1 MPELRPSAETVKR
14 MKVLPPQHIVGQEM
28 AARLLVAALEKGRVT
43 SSYCFLGPQGVGRKL
58 MARWFAQA
66 LLCESSSGIPC
77 GKCSHCRWLLA
88 GNHPDLH
95 WVSPTYLHQGRL
107 IAADSPEAQTL
118 QRRSPPQIRL
128 EQVQGVSR
136 FCARKPIRAQRKGSA
151 PLKDSVPLT
160 RKDSVPLTRSGAV
173 VVLEG
178 AETLAESAAN
188 ALLKTLEEPGPAHI
202 ILIAPQA
209 ASLLPTLLSRCQMV
223 PFRRLSPEEVDRV
236 LSGLGCPDLAGIP
249 RSELIALAQGSPGLA
264 LLAHQHLQQI
274 PPSLLEELKR
284 WPWHSSLQQ
293 ALELGRAVASLEL
306 PAQLW
311 LIDYLQQHFWAQ
323 GSRQP
328 FAPGVQ
334 SAIRQL
340 ERIRQHLLQL
350 VQPRLCWE
358 VNLASISSGG

>member
-1 MPELRPSAETVKR
+1 MIKAAETVDR
-14 MKVLPPQHIVGQEM
+14 VRVLPPQHIVGQEM
-28 AARLLVAALEKGRVT
+28 AARLLMAALEKGRVT
-43 SSYCFLGPQGVGRKL
+43 SGYCFLGPQGVGRGL

-77 GKCSHCRWLLA
+77 GKCSSCHWLLA

-107 IAADSPEAQTL
+107 IAADSPEAQAL

-128 EQVQGVSR
+128 EQVQGVAR
-136 FCARKPIRAQRKGSA
+136 FCSRRPIRAQRWRSA
-151 PLKDSVPLT
+151 PCGA
-160 RKDSVPLTRSGAV
+160 RSV

-223 PFRRLSPEEVDRV
+223 PFRRLSPEEVSRV
-236 LSGLGCPDLAGIP
+236 LSGLGYEELVGIP
-249 RSELIALAQGSPGLA
+249 RLELIALAQGSPGLA
-264 LLAHQHLQQI
+264 LLAHQQLQGI
-274 PPSLLEELKR
+274 PLELLEELKR
-284 WPWHSSLQQ
+284 WPHRVSGAEHFSLQQ
-293 ALELGRAVASLEL
+293 ALELGRAVATRLDV
-306 PAQLW
+306 PTQLW

-323 GSRQP
+323 GSRLPIQ
-328 FAPGVQ
+328 
-334 SAIRQL
+334 QL
-340 ERIRQHLLQL
+340 ERIRQQLLQF

-358 VNLASISSGG
+358 VNLASSE

>member
-1 MPELRPSAETVKR
+1 MQRLCPSSANGVAAAETADRV
-14 MKVLPPQHIVGQEM
+14 KVLPPQHIVGQEM

-118 QRRSPPQIRL
+118 QRRAPPQIRL
-128 EQVQGVSR
+128 EQVQRVSR
-136 FCARKPIRAQRKGSA
+136 LCARKPICARRKGSA
-151 PLKDSVPLT
+151 PLS
-160 RKDSVPLTRSGAV
+160 RAV

-202 ILIAPQA
+202 VLIAPQA

-264 LLAHQHLQQI
+264 LLAHQHLRQI

-293 ALELGRAVASLEL
+293 ALELGRAVAGLEL
-306 PAQLW
+306 PTQLW

-328 FAPGVQ
+328 LASGVRG
-334 SAIRQL
+334 AIRQL
-340 ERIRQHLLQL
+340 ERIRQQLLQS

-358 VNLASISSGG
+358 VNLANEGLRPASANSLGG

>member
-1 MPELRPSAETVKR
+1 MTKAAETVDR
-14 MKVLPPQHIVGQEM
+14 VRVLPPQHIVGQEM
-28 AARLLVAALEKGRVT
+28 AARLLMAALEKGRVT
-43 SSYCFLGPQGVGRKL
+43 SGYCFLGPEGVGRGL

-77 GKCSHCRWLLA
+77 GKCSSCHWLLA

-107 IAADSPEAQTL
+107 VVADSPEAQTL

-128 EQVQGVSR
+128 EQVQGVAR
-136 FCARKPIRAQRKGSA
+136 FCSRRPIRAQRKGSA
-151 PLKDSVPLT
+151 PLS
-160 RKDSVPLTRSGAV
+160 RSV

-188 ALLKTLEEPGPAHI
+188 ALLKTLEEPGSAHI

-223 PFRRLSPEEVDRV
+223 PFRRLSPEEVSQV
-236 LSGLGCPDLAGIP
+236 LSGLGYEELAGIP

-264 LLAHQHLQQI
+264 LLAHQQLQEI
-274 PPSLLEELKR
+274 PLELLEELKR
-284 WPWHSSLQQ
+284 WPHRVSGAEHFSLQQ
-293 ALELGRAVASLEL
+293 ALELGRAVATRLDV
-306 PAQLW
+306 PTQLW
-311 LIDYLQQHFWAQ
+311 LIDYLQQHFRPTAPYREWAQ
-323 GSRQP
+323 GSRQ
-328 FAPGVQ
+328 
-334 SAIRQL
+334 AIQQL
-340 ERIRQHLLQL
+340 ERIRQQLLQL

-358 VNLASISSGG
+358 VNLAGLEGLED

>member
-1 MPELRPSAETVKR
+1 MMFGVAAAETPDPV
-14 MKVLPPQHIVGQEM
+14 KVLPPQRIVGQET

-43 SSYCFLGPQGVGRKL
+43 SSYCFLGPQGVGRGL

-66 LLCESSSGIPC
+66 LLCEASFGIPC
-77 GKCSHCRWLLA
+77 GKCSSCRWLLA

-107 IAADSPEAQTL
+107 IPAESPEAQTL

-128 EQVQGVSR
+128 EQVQGIAR
-136 FCARKPIRAQRKGSA
+136 FCSRRPIPARTPSCLRER
-151 PLKDSVPLT
+151 
-160 RKDSVPLTRSGAV
+160 RSV

-202 ILIAPQA
+202 ILIASQA

-223 PFRRLSPEEVDRV
+223 PFRRLSPEEVEQV

-264 LLAHQHLQQI
+264 LLAQQHLREI

-284 WPWHSSLQQ
+284 WPWHFSLQQ
-293 ALELGRAVASLEL
+293 ALELGRAVAGLEL

-311 LIDYLQQHFWAQ
+311 LIDYLQQHFRPTAPYREWAQ
-323 GSRQP
+323 GSRQ
-328 FAPGVQ
+328 
-334 SAIRQL
+334 AIQQL
-340 ERIRQHLLQL
+340 ERIRQQLLQL

-358 VNLASISSGG
+358 VNLARIRPGG